1 MSKLVADDVN
11 RISKVQ
17 IMYLNKGGTAELL
30 RPCLASL
37 GRDFHLER
45 RNMLH
50 HVEIYVSNLET
61 SRTFYDFLLTK
72 LGYSLYQ
79 EWEEG
84 LSYKKAEQY
93 LVFVQTPEDFLEA
106 GYHRCRT
113 GLNHLAFHAGTPD
126 DVDQWRKEFL
136 TRRVKLLYDD
146 RYPHA
151 GGLDHYALYLEDPD
165 GIKIELVGEAR

>member
-1 MSKLVADDVN
+1 
-11 RISKVQ
+11 
-17 IMYLNKGGTAELL
+17 
-30 RPCLASL
+30 
-37 GRDFHLER
+37 
-45 RNMLH
+45 MLH
-50 HVEIYVSNLET
+50 HVEIYVSDLET
-61 SRTFYDFLLTK
+61 SRAFYDFLLTK

-79 EWEEG
+79 EWEGGFSMALYDSKSLATKES
-84 LSYKKAEQY
+84 LEPLMQFEQSENSSPMSRPEQY
-93 LVFVQTPEDFLEA
+93 LVFVQTPEDFLEV

-151 GGLDHYALYLEDPD
+151 GGPDYYALYLEDPD
-165 GIKIELVGEAR
+165 GIKIELVGEERNKKV

>member
-1 MSKLVADDVN
+1 MPCHPNL
-11 RISKVQ
+11 
-17 IMYLNKGGTAELL
+17 GGTAEIV
-30 RPCLASL
+30 RNSSL
-37 GRDFHLER
+37 SSKSRQGLFIWKGE
-45 RNMLH
+45 NMLH
-50 HVEIYVSNLET
+50 HIETYVSDLKT
-61 SRTFYDFLLTK
+61 SREFYDFLLTK

-84 LSYKKAEQY
+84 VSFKKAEQY
-93 LVFVQTPEDFLEA
+93 LVFVQTPKDFLEE

-126 DVDQWRKEFL
+126 DIDQWRKEFL

-151 GGLDHYALYLEDPD
+151 GGPDHYALYLEDPD
-165 GIKIELVGEAR
+165 GIKIELVEKLK

>member
-1 MSKLVADDVN
+1 M
-11 RISKVQ
+11 
-17 IMYLNKGGTAELL
+17 
-30 RPCLASL
+30 
-37 GRDFHLER
+37 ER

-50 HVEIYVSNLET
+50 HVEIYVSDLET
-61 SRTFYDFLLTK
+61 SRAFYDFLLTK

-126 DVDQWRKEFL
+126 EIDQWRKEFL

-151 GGLDHYALYLEDPD
+151 GGSDHYALYLEDPD